1 MHYHLYTCPGCEAHF
16 RVIWPKPIPNH
27 LHLCS
32 KITIK
37 CPGCGELTE
46 LYAFLL
52 DRILQVA
59 EPGMPTVEP
68 EAISPRDLKP
78 GDPDARSKWQQQIFL
93 RGAARFKAMYGN

>member
-16 RVIWPKPIPNH
+16 RVVWPRPFPGH

-68 EAISPRDLKP
+68 ELISPRDLNP
-78 GDPDARSKWQQQIFL
+78 EPYARAKWQQQIFL
-93 RGAARFKAMYGN
+93 RRKGSRRLYGN